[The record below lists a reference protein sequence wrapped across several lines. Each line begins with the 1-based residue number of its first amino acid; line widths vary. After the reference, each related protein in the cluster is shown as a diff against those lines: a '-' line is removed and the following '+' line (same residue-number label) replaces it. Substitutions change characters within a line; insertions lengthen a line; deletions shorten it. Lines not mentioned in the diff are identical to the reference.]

1 MSLQK
6 IYENFIVIVRKWEM
20 LAVTKVKMS
29 ISEKDVNK
37 NRYNLE
43 VFGSIRLLSCKRIAK
58 NWHHLEN

>member
-6 IYENFIVIVRKWEM
+6 IYENFIVVREWEM

-29 ISEKDVNK
+29 VSEKDVNK

-43 VFGSIRLLSCKRIAK
+43 VFWKFQVVVM
-58 NWHHLEN
+58 

>member
-6 IYENFIVIVRKWEM
+6 IYENFIVVREWEM

-29 ISEKDVNK
+29 VSEKDVNK

-43 VFGSIRLLSCKRIAK
+43 VFGSFRL
-58 NWHHLEN
+58 